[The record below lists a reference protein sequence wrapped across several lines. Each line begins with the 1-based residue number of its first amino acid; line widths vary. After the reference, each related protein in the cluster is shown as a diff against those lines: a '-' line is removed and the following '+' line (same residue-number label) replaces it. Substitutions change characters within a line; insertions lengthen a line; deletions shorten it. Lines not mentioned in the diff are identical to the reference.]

1 MPVVRAA
8 SLAPRADAVEAARK
22 GAREA
27 GRSEAESL
35 DGVEHGAIEAFD
47 GRSRLTPTKRLGVPH
62 FLSIRASRPKRDQ
75 MQFHCYRG

>member
-8 SLAPRADAVEAARK
+8 SLAPRAGAVEAARK

-35 DGVEHGAIEAFD
+35 DGVEHGAMLGIRRAFVPCTHETF
-47 GRSRLTPTKRLGVPH
+47 RSAK
-62 FLSIRASRPKRDQ
+62 
-75 MQFHCYRG
+75 